1 MSYATAPTFEG
12 TRLGI
17 RRLGV
22 LSGICGEVS
31 TLGDTAGT
39 VDTLVSLGMLD
50 RGTANY
56 LVSKGATDYQ
66 LIALLNGQTDLV
78 TLMNQ
83 LQGTLAPYNPASPA
97 NPVMNAT
104 ISTAYGVYDLSQQA
118 AWDAINSLFASTQQ
132 KLTALARRLPS
143 DPDVLSHVAD
153 FNSKVMQWAGYYQQA
168 FGSAP
173 SPIPTVTL
181 SGLGI
186 APVVAGVLVAG
197 VLLLVAF
204 LYEFNK
210 WIDGR
215 NAQIAATTQQA
226 QTQASLVAQYQAAV
240 ASGNTGAASQL
251 LSAINSIN
259 SSGGIGSLGP
269 AASGAWNW
277 VQQNWGLVAVALLG
291 TVVILRR
298 K

>member
-1 MSYATAPTFEG
+1 MSYAIAPTFEG

-104 ISTAYGVYDLSQQA
+104 ISTPFGLYDLTQQA
-118 AWDAINSLFASTQQ
+118 AWDSINSLFVATQQ
-132 KLTALARRLPS
+132 KLTDLARRLPN
-143 DPDVLSHVAD
+143 DPQVIGWITE
-153 FNSKVMQWAGYYQQA
+153 FNSKVAQWAGYYSQA
-168 FGSAP
+168 FGSTP
-173 SPIPTVTL
+173 SPMPTVTL

-186 APVVAGVLVAG
+186 AP
-197 VLLLVAF
+197 LLV
-204 LYEFNK
+204 
-210 WIDGR
+210 G
-215 NAQIAATTQQA
+215 
-226 QTQASLVAQYQAAV
+226 
-240 ASGNTGAASQL
+240 GA
-251 LSAINSIN
+251 
-259 SSGGIGSLGP
+259 
-269 AASGAWNW
+269 
-277 VQQNWGLVAVALLG
+277 VAVAAIGALVYYLYTRNRDIDAKNAATAVSATALSQAQAAIAAGNPTLASQILAAAGGSAGGTSSVSSWVTANWPLLIAG
-291 TVVILRR
+291 AFGFLLVGIVTEKKL
-298 K
+298 